1 MDPTLNNVFY
11 YILVVDD
18 DTDDQFFL
26 RQAIS
31 EAIPQAIIESLYD
44 GIEAIS
50 YLDKCTALPNLIF
63 LDLNMARLS
72 GKATIETIRRNKA
85 LNNVPI
91 IILTTSKNE
100 REKQEL
106 LQLGAS
112 EFYSK
117 PDYPKDLLRI
127 VSEVRDKYLH

>member
-1 MDPTLNNVFY
+1 MDPTLNNVFF

-18 DTDDQFFL
+18 DKDDQYFL

-31 EAIPQAIIESLYD
+31 EVIPQAIVESLYD
-44 GIEAIS
+44 GTEALT

-72 GKATIETIRRNKA
+72 GKSTMEIIRKNEA
-85 LNNVPI
+85 LSNVPV
-91 IILTTSKNE
+91 IILTTSKSAK
-100 REKQEL
+100 EKQEL
-106 LQLGAS
+106 LDLGAS

-117 PDYPKDLLRI
+117 PDYPKELTTI
-127 VSEVRDKYLH
+127 VEAVKNKYLM